1 MITVRVPASTSNLGA
16 GFDCVGLALDLWLE
30 AAVKPGDAP
39 PEYHGTIAEI
49 DPARDVIGRILRERG
64 ALADRRLVVRSAIPI
79 GKGLGSSAAAVVA
92 ALALVQLLDGTPI
105 DRDRLFDE
113 AVDIEGHPDNAG
125 PAVFGGLVLDAARP
139 TKLVVHPSVGVALAL
154 PDAGVSTERARA
166 LLPDEVARRIAVDQA
181 ARAAA
186 LVLGLTTGDVAL
198 LRHGLEDRLA
208 EPRRRSLIPGYDAA
222 REAGRSAGAYGVTIS
237 GSGSGIVALA
247 AREEAARVAERMAQA
262 LSAAGNPARALTPAV
277 ATDGLQLPSA
287 TASS

>member
-1 MITVRVPASTSNLGA
+1 MTTVRVPASTSNLGA

-30 AAVKPGDAP
+30 ASVTPGDTP
-39 PEYHGTIAEI
+39 SEYHGTIAGLN
-49 DPARDVIGRILRERG
+49 PAHDVIGRILRERG
-64 ALADRRLVVRSAIPI
+64 ALADRHLVVRSAIPI

-92 ALALVQLLDGTPI
+92 ALALVQLLDGAPI

-139 TKLVVHPSVGVALAL
+139 TKLVVHPSLGVALAL
-154 PDAGVSTERARA
+154 PDAGVPTERARA
-166 LLPDEVARRIAVDQA
+166 LLPDDVARRIAVDQA

-208 EPRRRSLIPGYDAA
+208 EPHRRRLIPGYDAA

-237 GSGSGIVALA
+237 GSGSALVALA
-247 AREEAARVAERMAQA
+247 PRDGTPRVADAMAAA
-262 LSAAGNPARALTPAV
+262 LSDAGNPAVACTPAIV
-277 ATDGLQLPSA
+277 SDGLQLGATTGPS
-287 TASS
+287 